1 MKDCILTSKRDLKVK
16 WISAKGKIVNQ
27 LNHKCGNATCS
38 NLEHVYDGTQAE
50 NMRDRSIHH
59 MHSNSKLESFQC
71 YVENPVSILD
81 ALDSI
86 LK

>member
-1 MKDCILTSKRDLKVK
+1 MECILTSKRDLRTK
-16 WISAKGKIVNQ
+16 WIKSHGVIVNQ

-38 NLEHVYDGTQAE
+38 NLDHVYDGTQAE

-59 MHSNSKLESFQC
+59 IHSDSKLQSFQK
-71 YVENPVSILD
+71 YVENPVNVLD

-86 LK
+86 FK